1 MQRAT
6 LEKLGTMKLVVT
18 RIYGQF
24 AKAFILVIVDGLSNN
39 GTHALSFYQVFC
51 TIHVVG

>member
-1 MQRAT
+1 MRRAN

-24 AKAFILVIVDGLSNN
+24 AKAFIIVIVDGLGNS
-39 GTHALSFYQVFC
+39 GTHALSFYQVFY
-51 TIHVVG
+51 TIHVIG